1 MIAIIR
7 SVGERTTQP
16 LLQQMRGQSDKV
28 ALVQNVTP
36 FSEALRQSFLIA
48 IESGQEY
55 VMCIDADVTPT
66 IDLPMRCAA
75 ALDRAP
81 GAYAAVPRMVDYLQG
96 KTRAVGVHAYRV
108 SMLSEALE
116 RISEF
121 AGTER
126 PESKLR
132 KVMGRSVRVEN
143 GGVHGKGQY
152 YRDIYR
158 TVLLWPAKHKKHEA
172 RLHKYWLDNAG
183 NHDYRVA
190 LRAWED
196 GERMNVRTCDA
207 SIDTDFER
215 VLDELGLTEKVPL

>member
-7 SVGERTTQP
+7 SVGERTAP
-16 LLQQMRGQSDKV
+16 ALLQAMREQADKV

-55 VMCIDADVTPT
+55 AMCIDADVTPT
-66 IDLPMRCAA
+66 IDLPRRCAA

-81 GAYAAVPRMVDYLQG
+81 GAYAAVPRMFDYLQG
-96 KTRAVGVHAYRV
+96 NTRAVGVHAYRV

-116 RISEF
+116 RLPHF
-121 AGTER
+121 VGTER

-132 KVMGRSVRVEN
+132 KAMGRSVRVEN
-143 GGVHGKGQY
+143 GGVHGENQY

-158 TVLLWPAKHKKHEA
+158 TVLLWQAKHKKHEA
-172 RLHKYWLDNAG
+172 RLHKFWLDNADK
-183 NHDYRVA
+183 HDYRVA
-190 LRAWED
+190 MRAWGD
-196 GERMNVRTCDA
+196 GERMGVRTCDA
-207 SIDTDFER
+207 SIETDFQR
-215 VLDELGLTEKVPL
+215 VLEELGLSEKVPL